1 MPEQSQLTVEKLAAL
16 IAAKLLADGEY
27 LHIITTK
34 KGKIPNRHTGTWHKS
49 NLPIAISN
57 VLHEHIELTKS

>member
-16 IAAKLLADGEY
+16 IAAELLGGGEY
-27 LHIITTK
+27 LHVITK
-34 KGKIPNRHTGTWHKS
+34 KHKHTGTWHKT

-57 VLHEHIELTKS
+57 VLHEHIQLTEK